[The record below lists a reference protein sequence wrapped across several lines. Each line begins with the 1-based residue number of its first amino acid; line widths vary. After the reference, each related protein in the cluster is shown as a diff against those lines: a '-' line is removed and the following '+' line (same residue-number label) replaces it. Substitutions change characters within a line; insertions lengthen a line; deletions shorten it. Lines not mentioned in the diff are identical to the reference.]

1 MKKGKKKE
9 LEEFDYSSFE
19 KLAIAKL
26 RQGDDL
32 VGSDGILKEIIQ
44 RIVSSALEGELT
56 HHLEEEKK
64 KRSPSDKEEGNRRNG
79 IETKT
84 INTSL
89 GQVPI
94 ERSRDRK
101 GTFEPM
107 LIKKWD
113 RNLNTGLDAQII
125 ELYTRGNSVQDIR
138 AFIAKMYGAD
148 LSNGQISAVT
158 EQVWEEVLKWKSR
171 VLKPFYA
178 LVYLDAI
185 HFKIRENGKVIR
197 ESATS

>member
-1 MKKGKKKE
+1 
-9 LEEFDYSSFE
+9 
-19 KLAIAKL
+19 
-26 RQGDDL
+26 
-32 VGSDGILKEIIQ
+32 
-44 RIVSSALEGELT
+44 
-56 HHLEEEKK
+56 
-64 KRSPSDKEEGNRRNG
+64 
-79 IETKT
+79 
-84 INTSL
+84 
-89 GQVPI
+89 
-94 ERSRDRK
+94 
-101 GTFEPM
+101 M

-185 HFKIRENGKVIR
+185 HFKIRENGKVEKELKNGAGYWIR
-197 ESATS
+197 